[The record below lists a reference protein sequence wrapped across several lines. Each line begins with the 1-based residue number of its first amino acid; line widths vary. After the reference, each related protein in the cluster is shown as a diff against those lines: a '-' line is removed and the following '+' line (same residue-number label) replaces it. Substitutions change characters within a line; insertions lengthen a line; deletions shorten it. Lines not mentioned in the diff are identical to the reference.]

1 MFNNKNELFVDSY
14 NLPNQL
20 SKQEIYELIDK
31 MRKGDK
37 SAREKIAEHNIRLVL
52 YEVKMLIMIKKI

>member
-1 MFNNKNELFVDSY
+1 
-14 NLPNQL
+14 
-20 SKQEIYELIDK
+20 

-52 YEVKMLIMIKKI
+52 YEVSNKFKNVDYDKKDLVSVGNIGL